1 MPVSAT
7 TLKKLMDAGISGDD
21 LIDIVESIDNDMD
34 CVGETAKPAPR
45 SKAAERQARY
55 RERQKASQT
64 VTKRNDVTSRDEIVT
79 DSETTPPSP
88 PLSPTP
94 PITPPITPPQSS
106 TAGDLPLEIRRED
119 QAFDL
124 FVAAANR
131 QPCWSVP
138 EKLTKPRRSA
148 LAGRLRE
155 HGGLRGWEKLIARAE
170 ASQFLTGQSK
180 SPFNLGF
187 DWFVKA
193 ANLLKVSEG
202 NYDDR
207 TASQTGTAGSDGR
220 SSFTRSNGGKLG
232 TFERFDQR
240 MEAAASGQEPRFN
253 DERAGGEGYTI
264 DAEAT
269 RLAG

>member
-1 MPVSAT
+1 MGQIAVA
-7 TLKKLMDAGISGDD
+7 LKHLMAAGVEGED
-21 LIDIVESIDNDMD
+21 LLRAVEEM
-34 CVGETAKPAPR
+34 EAAAP
-45 SKAAERQARY
+45 KVVDEAAERRRAKD
-55 RERQKASQT
+55 RERKRKARENSEDSA
-64 VTKRNDVTSRDEIVT
+64 DVRGNPQMSANPV
-79 DSETTPPSP
+79 TTPPSP

-94 PITPPITPPQSS
+94 PNTPPISPPPSS
-106 TAGDLPLEIRRED
+106 TAGDRALEIRRED

-124 FVAAANR
+124 FVAAAKR

-148 LAGRLRE
+148 LAGRLRD

-180 SPFNLGF
+180 NPFNLSF

-207 TASQTGTAGSDGR
+207 ATNPAGSAGSDSNR
-220 SSFTRSNGGKLG
+220 ASHTRRNGGKLSA
-232 TFERFDQR
+232 FERLDQR
-240 MEAAASGQEPRFN
+240 LEAAAAGQEPRF
-253 DERAGGEGYTI
+253 DHERDGGEGYTI
-264 DAEAT
+264 EAEAT